1 MAFNIKVI
9 LLRPN
14 FLSSPHEAQVLV
26 YDGPGHRANVSA
38 WVMTNYHGIMGL
50 RYEHNQHQ
58 FSAPCIHIY
67 LNHNFDMNAKK
78 SHYWRNRLM
87 EQARHFKDKVK
98 FSLSRAEDYQH
109 ELEHFGLIDEESIY
123 DPDLPLV
130 AGWDKHGQKFVMR
143 DAFTIE
149 GFQNWIQAFVDGEL
163 VPYLKSQP
171 APVEEDAKED
181 GVMMVVADTWREQV
195 VARDRDALVTFH
207 APWCG
212 HCKMLMPVLAKL
224 ADTLKVRG
232 KRFDL

>member
-1 MAFNIKVI
+1 M
-9 LLRPN
+9 
-14 FLSSPHEAQVLV
+14 LV
-26 YDGPGHRANVSA
+26 YDGPGHRANISA
-38 WVMTNYHGIMGL
+38 WIMNNYHGIMGLRFCESERLLRPKKLL

-87 EQARHFKDKVK
+87 EQARHFKDQVK

-143 DAFTIE
+143 ESFTIE
-149 GFQNWIQAFVDGEL
+149 GFRNWIQAFVDGEL

-171 APVEEDAKED
+171 VPEEEEEED
-181 GVMMVVADTWREQV
+181 GVMVVVADTWAEKV
-195 VARDRDALVTFH
+195 VAKDRDALVTFH

-224 ADTLKVRG
+224 AATLKV
-232 KRFDL
+232 KTENTL